1 MKDRDQK
8 DKILEN
14 VDPARRHFLRRI
26 LGAGFV
32 APVVATFAI
41 EALTTDVAQAQL
53 TGNQTFEDWYVQNI
67 PFY

>member
-1 MKDRDQK
+1 MKERDDK
-8 DKILEN
+8 DKLLEN
-14 VDPARRHFLRRI
+14 VDPARRNFLKKV

-41 EALTTDVAQAQL
+41 EALTADSAQAQQAA
-53 TGNQTFEDWYVQNI
+53 NQTWEDWYVQNI

>member
-1 MKDRDQK
+1 MKERDDK
-8 DKILEN
+8 DKLLEN
-14 VDPARRHFLRRI
+14 VDPARRHFLKRV

-41 EALTTDVAQAQL
+41 EALTPDSAKADPA
-53 TGNQTFEDWYVQNI
+53 NQTFEEWYVQNI